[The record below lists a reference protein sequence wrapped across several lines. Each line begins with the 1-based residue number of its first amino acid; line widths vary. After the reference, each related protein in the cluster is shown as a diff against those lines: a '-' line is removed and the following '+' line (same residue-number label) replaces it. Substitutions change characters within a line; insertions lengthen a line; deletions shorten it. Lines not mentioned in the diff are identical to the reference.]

1 MQEKVQILQYADDIA
16 LYNVERGDQ
25 EQQKKPKEATEQ
37 IEKQLE
43 KLGLEL
49 EYRKTQY
56 IVFCKEGDQENAE
69 KRILKNRNLEQR
81 I

>member
-43 KLGLEL
+43 KLELEL
-49 EYRKTQY
+49 EHRKTQY
-56 IVFCKEGDQENAE
+56 IVFCKERDQENAE
-69 KRILKNRNLEQR
+69 KRI
-81 I
+81 

>member
-1 MQEKVQILQYADDIA
+1 MQEKVQILQYEDDIA

-43 KLGLEL
+43 KLELEL
-49 EYRKTQY
+49 EHRKTQY

-69 KRILKNRNLEQR
+69 KRI
-81 I
+81 